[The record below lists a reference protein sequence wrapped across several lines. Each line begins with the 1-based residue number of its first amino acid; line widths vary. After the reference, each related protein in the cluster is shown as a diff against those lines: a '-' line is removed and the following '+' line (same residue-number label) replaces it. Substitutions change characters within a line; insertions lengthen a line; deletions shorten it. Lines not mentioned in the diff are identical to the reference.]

1 MPAVAVM
8 PDVTLNS
15 PFRVIAF
22 HSAQYAH
29 AIAPYA
35 GCERRSTK
43 RPGHRFTACT
53 FRLIGKRQDCRE
65 GDQPLLIG
73 RTDAGKKT

>member
-8 PDVTLNS
+8 PDVALNS

-35 GCERRSTK
+35 GSGGAISRYTPRSYPRSYACFK
-43 RPGHRFTACT
+43 RFMSI
-53 FRLIGKRQDCRE
+53 LSI
-65 GDQPLLIG
+65 
-73 RTDAGKKT
+73 